1 MAIIAG
7 IADFTVA
14 KRNDFPL
21 TLTFKDSTG
30 SAINLN
36 GYTVEGEVYNED
48 RTTKFADWS
57 VTYTNRT
64 SGIIDIKLDDT
75 HTTNFTLPT
84 LFYDIQLTEPSGN
97 KFQYLKGTLFI
108 TEGYTS

>member
-30 SAINLN
+30 SAINLS

-57 VTYTNRT
+57 VVYTSRGT
-64 SGIIDIKLDDT
+64 GVVDIKLDDT
-75 HTTNFTLPT
+75 DTTNFTLPT

>member
-21 TLTFKDSTG
+21 TLTFKDG
-30 SAINLN
+30 NGDAINLN

-48 RTTKFADWS
+48 RSTKFADWS
-57 VTYTNRT
+57 VVYTSRGT
-64 SGIIDIKLDDT
+64 GVIDIKLDDT
-75 HTTNFTLPT
+75 DTTNFTLPT

-97 KFQYLKGTLFI
+97 KFQYLRGTLYI
-108 TEGYTS
+108 LEGYTS

>member
-21 TLTFKDSTG
+21 TLTFKDSNG
-30 SAINLN
+30 DAINLT
-36 GYTVEGEVYNED
+36 GYTVEGEVY
-48 RTTKFADWS
+48 
-57 VTYTNRT
+57 
-64 SGIIDIKLDDT
+64 IKLDDT
-75 HTTNFTLPT
+75 DTTNFTLPT

>member
-30 SAINLN
+30 FAINLS

-57 VTYTNRT
+57 VTYTNR
-64 SGIIDIKLDDT
+64 SGGIIDIKLDDT
-75 HTTNFTLPT
+75 DTTNFTLPT

-108 TEGYTS
+108 TEGYTA

>member
-21 TLTFKDSTG
+21 TLTFKDSNG
-30 SAINLN
+30 DAINLT

-57 VTYTNRT
+57 VTYTNRAN
-64 SGIIDIKLDDT
+64 GIVDIKLDDT
-75 HTTNFTLPT
+75 DTTNFTLPS
-84 LFYDIQLTEPSGN
+84 LFYDIQLTEPAGN

>member
-75 HTTNFTLPT
+75 DTTNFTLPT